1 MNPILATV
9 ICACGI
15 AGLFYL
21 NRDRTVKT
29 SGALW
34 IPVIYFWIMGSR
46 SVSEWFNIGHPG
58 DADSQL
64 EGSPVDA
71 AVFGLLIIAAVAVL
85 SRRKH
90 RTLILLRSNV
100 AILLYFVFCLIST
113 TWSVHPD
120 VAFKRWVKSIIDI
133 AMVLVIVTD
142 ARPLTA
148 LKRFISRTGFILL
161 PTSVLFIKY
170 IPNLGRSFAANGVGM
185 DTGTTTNKNVFG
197 LVILVISL
205 GTLWQIISLIRTRAG
220 AKRNQQLMA
229 QCALLLF
236 GLVLFRMA
244 DSATSLACFLLG
256 SSFLVATNLR
266 MFRTRPGWIQALCL
280 GTVSLVIV
288 IFLVS
293 GSTDIAG
300 ALGRQS
306 NLSGRTDIWAALLP
320 TVPNALIGAG
330 FESYWI
336 GPSPAIAWATL
347 SHAGW
352 WHPELL
358 VTEAHNGYIEM
369 YLNLGWAGVGLITI
383 VIVAGFRRVM
393 EAVRKDAW
401 AGSLP
406 LAYIMAAMFY
416 DLTEAGFRSLNPMWI
431 FLLLGIFTATGVKA
445 GLVGQTISRRGTVP
459 APPNFAAGSASVVS
473 NVLDESAKGF
483 KDRVGRGH
491 WVSETRT
498 SMTGRQGGI

>member
-1 MNPILATV
+1 MNPIIATV

-15 AGLFYL
+15 AGLFHL
-21 NRDRTVKT
+21 NRDRAIRT
-29 SGALW
+29 SKALW
-34 IPVIYFWIMGSR
+34 IPVVYFWIMGSR
-46 SVSEWFNIGHPG
+46 SVSEWLNINHPG

-71 AVFGLLIIAAVAVL
+71 AVFGILILIALAVL
-85 SRRKH
+85 FRRKQ
-90 RTLILLRSNV
+90 RALTLLRSNLP
-100 AILLYFVFCLIST
+100 ILLYFFFCLIST

-142 ARPLTA
+142 TQPVAA

-161 PTSVLFIKY
+161 PLSVLFIKY
-170 IPNLGRSFAANGVGM
+170 MPNLGRSFAANGVGM
-185 DTGTTTNKNVFG
+185 NTGTSTNKNVFG

-205 GTLWQIISLIRTRAG
+205 GTLWQIISLIRTKTRAE
-220 AKRNQQLMA
+220 RRRPLIA
-229 QCALLLF
+229 QFVLLLF

-244 DSATSLACFLLG
+244 DSATSLACFLIGG
-256 SSFLVATNLR
+256 SILVATNLR

-280 GTVSLVIV
+280 GVVSLFVV
-288 IFLVS
+288 FFLIS
-293 GSTDIAG
+293 GSADIAG

-320 TVPNALIGAG
+320 TVPNPLIGAG

-369 YLNLGWAGVGLITI
+369 YLNLGWAGIGLIAI
-383 VIVAGFRRVM
+383 VIVAGFLRAM
-393 EAVRKDAW
+393 AAVRRNAW

-406 LAYIMAAMFY
+406 LAYIMAAVFY
-416 DLTEAGFRSLNPMWI
+416 DLTEAGFRSLNPMWM

-445 GLVGQTISRRGTVP
+445 GMVSQPVSRRRAGAVAPSSVAIP
-459 APPNFAAGSASVVS
+459 AYATADSIEEKERRIRDGAVQSHWSSGAAGGYRG
-473 NVLDESAKGF
+473 KGGF
-483 KDRVGRGH
+483 
-491 WVSETRT
+491 
-498 SMTGRQGGI
+498 